1 MSNAYTIANA
11 NGKFKRTGEWLNL
24 CCPLHEDKNPS
35 LGIRDGE
42 DGSVIFNCLA
52 GCSSKDLA
60 EFYNSKGFNVYKKEE
75 QKEQQP
81 IPVSKKEICRYQYL
95 SVDGQLLFEKI
106 RFEPKGFLIVN
117 PSGTGDGGHKG
128 ALYNA
133 QNLKNIEGQTVYI
146 TEGEK
151 DVDSLINLGF
161 IATTSGGASN
171 WPDKN
176 NHLFAGVH
184 VRIIPDNDNPGRE
197 YAKKVRE
204 SLEPIVASIKV
215 MYVPDKYK
223 DVSDWIN
230 DGGTEKDI
238 EELFNTHKFKTISF
252 ENLLKLDMKI
262 DWIVQD
268 YLEANG
274 LCQMF
279 GAPGSGKSFFA
290 LDMAYC
296 IASGIDFF
304 GKKVKKTNVLFIA
317 GEGFTGLKKR
327 AKALHDKYN
336 AEVGDISF
344 SMQAAEFL
352 NEQSCMDVA
361 DRIKNNVGGF
371 GAVFIDTLN
380 RNMGGGDESS
390 TKDMTLFIS
399 NVDKYIRSLGCAVYI
414 VHHSG
419 LNDADRGR
427 GSSALYGALST
438 EIKISKEK
446 DGTALTAL
454 CTKQKEAE
462 SGWKQEF
469 NLLPVVIGND
479 SVTNDPI
486 YSCVLNY
493 VENFNMFEKGLKKR
507 EQAVFDALKQ
517 AAIMDGRDMTIH
529 EIPIIAI
536 DEELWREYAFKR
548 LDGQNKRREFRTA
561 KKSLLDSGLVLEINN
576 WFYTLEKL

>member
-1 MSNAYTIANA
+1 MSNAYNIANA
-11 NGKFKRTGEWLNL
+11 SGKFKRSGEWLNL
-24 CCPLHEDKNPS
+24 CCPLHEDKKPS

-42 DGSVIFNCLA
+42 DGSVIFKCLA
-52 GCSSKDLA
+52 GCESKELA
-60 EFYNSKGFNVYKKEE
+60 EFYKAKGFTVHKEKE
-75 QKEQQP
+75 KEHVEPQKR
-81 IPVSKKEICRYQYL
+81 SEICRYQYINEH
-95 SVDGQLLFEKI
+95 GELLFEKI
-106 RFEPKGFLIVN
+106 RFEPKDFIIVN
-117 PSGTGDGGHKG
+117 PSGMGDGGNKG

-133 QNLKNIEGQTVYI
+133 QNLSGLEGKTVYI

-151 DVDSLINLGF
+151 DVDTLVRLGF
-161 IATTSGGASN
+161 IATTSGGASS

-176 NHLFAGVH
+176 NYLFAGVN
-184 VRIIPDNDNPGRE
+184 VRILPDNDAPGRE

-204 SLEPIVASIKV
+204 SLESIASSIKV

-223 DVSDWIN
+223 DVSDWVG
-230 DGGTEKDI
+230 DGGSAENI

-268 YLEANG
+268 YLEVNG

-327 AKALHDKYN
+327 AKALHDKYS
-336 AEVGDISF
+336 AEVGDIVF
-344 SMQAAEFL
+344 SMQAAELL
-352 NEQSCMDVA
+352 NENSCIDVA

-399 NVDKYIRSLGCAVYI
+399 NIDKYIRSLGCAVYI

-438 EIKISKEK
+438 EIKISKVKE
-446 DGTALTAL
+446 GTALTAL

-462 SGWKQEF
+462 SQWKQEF
-469 NLLPVVIGND
+469 NLLPVVIGHD
-479 SVTNDPI
+479 ESTGDAI
-486 YSCVLNY
+486 YSCVLNMI
-493 VENFNMFEKGLKKR
+493 EQGKDNGLKQR
-507 EQAVFDALKQ
+507 EQAVFDALRE
-517 AAIMDGRDMTIH
+517 ACIMEGMDMDIH
-529 EIPIIAI
+529 EIPIVAI
-536 DEELWREYAFKR
+536 EEEMWRKYAYKR
-548 LDGQNKRREFRTA
+548 LEGKNQRREFRAA
-561 KKSLLDSGLVLEINN
+561 KESLLEKSIVLEVNDL
-576 WFYTLEKL
+576 FYTLEKL

>member
-1 MSNAYTIANA
+1 MSNAYTIANSS
-11 NGKFKRTGEWLNL
+11 GKFKRSGEWFNL
-24 CCPLHEDKNPS
+24 CCPLHEDKKPS

-42 DGSVIFNCLA
+42 DGSVIFKCLA
-52 GCSSKDLA
+52 GCESKELA
-60 EFYNSKGFNVYKKEE
+60 EFYKAKGFIVHKE
-75 QKEQQP
+75 KEQP
-81 IPVSKKEICRYQYL
+81 IPQQAKKEICRYQYINEH
-95 SVDGQLLFEKI
+95 GELLFEKI

-133 QNLKNIEGQTVYI
+133 QSLIGIEGKTVYI

-151 DVDSLINLGF
+151 DVDSLISLGF
-161 IATTSGGASN
+161 IAVTSGGASN
-171 WPDKN
+171 WPEKN

-184 VRIIPDNDNPGRE
+184 VRILPDNDNPGRE

-204 SLEPIVASIKV
+204 SLESVAASIKV

-223 DVSDWIN
+223 DVSDWIG
-230 DGGTEKDI
+230 DGAEAENI

-274 LCQMF
+274 LCQIF

-296 IASGIDFF
+296 IASGTEFF
-304 GKKVKKTNVLFIA
+304 GKKVKKSNVLFIA

-327 AKALHDKYN
+327 AKALHDKYSS
-336 AEVGDISF
+336 EVGDIAF
-344 SMQAAEFL
+344 SMQAAELL
-352 NEQSCMDVA
+352 NENSCIDVA
-361 DRIKNNVGGF
+361 DRIKNNAGGF

-438 EIKISKEK
+438 EIKISKIK

-454 CTKQKEAE
+454 CTKQKESE

-469 NLLPVVIGND
+469 DLLPVVIGSD
-479 SVTNDPI
+479 DVTGEAI
-486 YSCVLNY
+486 YSCVLKQLDQSKD
-493 VENFNMFEKGLKKR
+493 KGLKAR
-507 EQAVFDALKQ
+507 EQAVFDGLREACV
-517 AAIMDGRDMTIH
+517 MDGRDITIH
-529 EIPIIAI
+529 EVPIVII
-536 DEELWREYAFKR
+536 NDDTWREYAYKR
-548 LDGQNKRREFRTA
+548 LSGQNKRREFREA
-561 KKSLLDSGLVLEINN
+561 KESLLKSELVLEVNGM
-576 WFYTLEKL
+576 FYTLEKL